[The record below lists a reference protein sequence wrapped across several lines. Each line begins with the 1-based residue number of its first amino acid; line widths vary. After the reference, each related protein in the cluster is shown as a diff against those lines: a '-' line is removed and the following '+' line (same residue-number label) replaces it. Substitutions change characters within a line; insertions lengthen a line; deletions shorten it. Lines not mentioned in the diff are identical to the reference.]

1 MTLTKLNPF
10 LQLISSSYSV
20 RALLTKTLWFFIAIV
35 TAKHALLWTDCRY
48 FLQSVA
54 QMDENWT
61 LMKDGQ
67 SDTINRGDWLA
78 ANLKSGKNTVKDL

>member
-1 MTLTKLNPF
+1 M
-10 LQLISSSYSV
+10 
-20 RALLTKTLWFFIAIV
+20 
-35 TAKHALLWTDCRY
+35 
-48 FLQSVA
+48 A

-78 ANLKSGKNTVKDL
+78 ANLKSGKEYRTKILQKWQKKHLVEFKLFVFLP

>member
-1 MTLTKLNPF
+1 M
-10 LQLISSSYSV
+10 
-20 RALLTKTLWFFIAIV
+20 
-35 TAKHALLWTDCRY
+35 
-48 FLQSVA
+48 A

-78 ANLKSGKNTVKDL
+78 ANLKSGKNTVKDTKTLHFSAIKTIIILAGS